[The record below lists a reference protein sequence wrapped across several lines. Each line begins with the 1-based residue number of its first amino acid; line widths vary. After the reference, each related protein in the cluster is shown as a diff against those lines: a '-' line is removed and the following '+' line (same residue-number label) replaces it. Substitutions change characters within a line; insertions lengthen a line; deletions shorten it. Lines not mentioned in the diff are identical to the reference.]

1 MPESK
6 DSSSLAMAPQRPQ
19 KRARVV
25 VFGGGYGMFPPIFE
39 RINKQFE
46 VVARPVAVIPR
57 WVETWHLLTSV
68 RWPKSSWYREWRR
81 RLEKTPGAFRM
92 RTLAAERALGAV
104 HSPYDAIMF
113 FGAMQAPAR
122 RLDKPLYLFADSC
135 RWLSSQNPYDT
146 ASHFTSSADR
156 AAWLRME
163 GDLYQ
168 HARRIFVG
176 SEFVR
181 RAMIEGYGLDPA
193 KVVSSGFGGG
203 DDFGEPYD
211 KVFDGRTIL
220 YIGKGDFERKGG
232 RVLLEAFRLLR
243 RELPDATLHIV
254 GQDSLASGDGVVS
267 HGFISDRGRLIDLMR
282 QAHVFTLPSL
292 VDRNPMSVL
301 DAMAAATPCV
311 TSDYGAIPE
320 LVGDAGLIAPC
331 NDVGATANCLKELLR
346 APDKARAM
354 GRAGY
359 RRHRETYNWDSV
371 WSRIVT
377 HIDLPTGLA

>member
-1 MPESK
+1 MLESHDPNLTGSVARK
-6 DSSSLAMAPQRPQ
+6 PQQ
-19 KRARVV
+19 RARVV

-39 RINKQFE
+39 RINSHFE

-92 RTLAAERALGAV
+92 RTRAAERALGAV
-104 HSPYDAIMF
+104 QSPYDAIMY

-135 RWLSSQNPYDT
+135 RWLSSQNAYDT
-146 ASHFTSSADR
+146 ASHFANSRDR
-156 AAWLRME
+156 EAWLRME
-163 GDLYQ
+163 GDLYR
-168 HARRIFVG
+168 HAERIFVG

-181 RAMIEGYGLDPA
+181 RAMLEGYGLDPG
-193 KVVSSGFGGG
+193 KVISSGFGGG
-203 DDFGEPYD
+203 DDFGEPYE
-211 KVFDGRTIL
+211 KVFDGRSIL

-254 GQDSLASGDGVVS
+254 GQDSLASGDGIVS
-267 HGFISDRGRLIDLMR
+267 HGFIGDRRRLIELMR

-331 NDVGATANCLKELLR
+331 NDVELTARCLAEILR
-346 APDKARAM
+346 DSDRARAM

-359 RRHRETYNWDSV
+359 RRYRDVYNWESV
-371 WSRIVT
+371 WSRISSE
-377 HIDLPTGLA
+377 IEL